1 MMVKLIT
8 AEKCIDASLTPN
20 KPVDEL
26 WVKTQVLE
34 ESTGWVLKTQGL
46 CKGEV
51 CIPIH
56 EKHRD
61 QFSQDDDVN
70 VSALWKHLDR
80 PLIKD
85 ESGSAW
91 VLGEAADERT
101 RQLESLEA
109 PDFTLPD
116 IHGNLH
122 SLSDYRG
129 KKIFLTTWAT
139 W

>member
-1 MMVKLIT
+1 MVKLIT

-20 KPVDEL
+20 KPADEL
-26 WVKTQVLE
+26 WVKTPVLE
-34 ESTGWVLKTQGL
+34 ESTGWALKTQGL

-56 EKHRD
+56 EKQRD
-61 QFSQDDDVN
+61 QFSEGDEVN
-70 VSALWKHLDR
+70 VSALWKYLER

-85 ESGSAW
+85 KRASAW

-109 PDFTLPD
+109 PDFALPD

-122 SLSDYRG
+122 RLSDYRG